1 MTTTDVDETAMDAD
15 SIAAAGEE
23 IYNRK
28 YREEY
33 ERLYRDMYVA
43 INIRDESIT
52 RSDVAVEAMLEAKKE
67 DPDGMFY
74 LIWVG
79 HKAVY
84 RMSSV
89 R

>member
-1 MTTTDVDETAMDAD
+1 MTTTDVDEAAMDAD

-23 IYNRK
+23 IYNRR

-43 INIRDESIT
+43 INIRDESIS
-52 RSDVAVEAMLEAKKE
+52 RSDVAVEAMLEAEKN

-84 RMSSV
+84 RMSSFA
-89 R
+89 

>member
-1 MTTTDVDETAMDAD
+1 MTTTDVDEAAMDAD

-43 INIRDESIT
+43 INILDESIT
-52 RSDVAVEAMLEAKKE
+52 RSDVAVEAMLEAKRE

-79 HKAVY
+79 HQSAY
-84 RMSSV
+84 RMSTV
-89 R
+89 A